1 MLTQAEIEEELHRVL
16 DDLASSTEELRGLAD
31 ESARRDV
38 AFEVAWAH
46 AILGSEG
53 KSQDTRKADAT
64 VVTRDEL
71 FKKRVSQERLRA
83 QYAVLSVLRARSD
96 ALRSLLVSVRAQ
108 V

>member
-1 MLTQAEIEEELHRVL
+1 MLTQAQIEEDLHSVL

-31 ESARRDV
+31 EAAHRDV
-38 AFEVAWAH
+38 AFEVAWAR
-46 AILGSEG
+46 AILSSEG
-53 KSQDTRKADAT
+53 RSQDTRKADAT
-64 VVTRDEL
+64 VATKSEL
-71 FKKRVSQERLRA
+71 FEKRVSQERLRA